1 MENDV
6 ILRKWLQHV
15 SDNYDRLKHVS
26 ENLSQ
31 KEQLLYVRQALAE
44 IGKEVTPN
52 ELHDFHLLLKET
64 LSLIDQVDSE

>member
-6 ILRKWLQHV
+6 ILKQWLKHV
-15 SDNYDRLKHVS
+15 SDNYDRLKYVS
-26 ENLSQ
+26 EHLSQ

-44 IGKEVTPN
+44 LGKEVTPS
-52 ELHDFHLLLKET
+52 ELQEFHLLLKET